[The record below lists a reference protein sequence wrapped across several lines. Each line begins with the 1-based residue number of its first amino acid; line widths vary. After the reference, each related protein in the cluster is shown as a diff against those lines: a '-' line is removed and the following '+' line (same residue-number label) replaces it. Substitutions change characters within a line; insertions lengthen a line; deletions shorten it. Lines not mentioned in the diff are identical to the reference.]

1 MKAEMKRWGSWIRKK
16 DVIML
21 SFSGYTKMNTCKRME
36 CRTLKKNLKVDIH
49 VKNTTKIGDKICL
62 IQLENITD
70 KDRDNE
76 E

>member
-21 SFSGYTKMNTCKRME
+21 SFSGYTEMNTCKRME
-36 CRTLKKNLKVDIH
+36 CRTLKKNLKVDVH